1 VIMSC
6 DLPFASDST
15 AEARPPSLGCHG
27 GTPGAWRW
35 VRRSNC
41 RDSARSQNRPAGRV
55 RGRPTSGTMA
65 GPGCHP
71 GTAFANAT
79 AGFKV
84 FMRKSLI
91 SRIFLRGFMI
101 RGGISGYGKS
111 GGRLKYQGV
120 KTPRW
125 SGLVACPLADPSSL
139 SWTRRRK
146 YPAGPANSRVNRRNP
161 LISRIFLRGFWK
173 VEAEGRFRRDAE
185 TDPRDASAV
194 VRQAGLWRDKG
205 ATHERMTP

>member
-1 VIMSC
+1 MSC

-55 RGRPTSGTMA
+55 RRRPTSGTMA

-79 AGFKV
+79 AGFKIS
-84 FMRKSLI
+84 MRKSLI

-111 GGRLKYQGV
+111 GGRLKHQGV
-120 KTPRW
+120 KTPRR
-125 SGLVACPLADPSSL
+125 SGRGCRMEGNCTEANQGNG
-139 SWTRRRK
+139 
-146 YPAGPANSRVNRRNP
+146 AGNRCNP

-173 VEAEGRFRRDAE
+173 VEAEGRFRRDAK